1 MASSGAS
8 SSSIVESPPSGPY
21 VILAQ
26 SWIVSPFSSHLTEGV
41 VSAEGC
47 GSRDSLRTL
56 VSAVPGLRC
65 SAILMPP
72 IRFARSAFGGLI
84 DWQPTAALLLPLAA
98 VVAVFHV
105 DSLS

>member
-26 SWIVSPFSSHLTEGV
+26 SWIVSPFSSHLTEEV
-41 VSAEGC
+41 ASAEGC

-72 IRFARSAFGGLI
+72 IRFARSAFGGS
-84 DWQPTAALLLPLAA
+84 DRLAA
-98 VVAVFHV
+98 HRSSALATGSGGCCFPRR
-105 DSLS
+105 